1 MAEVTRSAGGVEF
14 DFRMDPPLKEFNFRV
29 NRFTSGIEDWSG
41 MLRSVGE
48 LFKRH
53 MGEQFET
60 EGKAGGKPWA
70 KNEPSYAEWK
80 ATQSRNRSHKV
91 GVLTGALRASMTGG
105 GGYSERITKTRGD
118 FGMSTSS
125 KAAPYGEYFDY
136 VRKVIRLQPRHG
148 RDYQKVTHQWLIA
161 EERSAFGSG
170 GTSVPGLVRGGG
182 VTRKDI
188 DLRGT

>member
-1 MAEVTRSAGGVEF
+1 MAEVTRNAGGVTF
-14 DFRMDPPLKEFNFRV
+14 DLRFDPPLKEFNFSV
-29 NRFTSGIEDWSG
+29 NRFTDGIEDWSG
-41 MLRSVGE
+41 MLRSAGE

-70 KNEPSYAEWK
+70 RNEPSYAEWK
-80 ATQSRNRSHKV
+80 ATKSRNRSRKV
-91 GVLTGALRASMTGG
+91 GVLTGALRSSMTGG
-105 GGYSERITKTRGD
+105 GGYSEHITKTRGD

-136 VRKVIRLQPRHG
+136 VRKVIRLTARHG
-148 RDYQKVTHQWLIA
+148 RAYQRVAHQWLVA
-161 EERSAFGSG
+161 EERAAFGSG
-170 GTSVPGLVRGGG
+170 GSSVPGLVRSGG
-182 VTRKDI
+182 VIAKDV